1 MTVNLKK
8 SYRDSAGGPMVKTP
22 CFHCRG
28 HGLNPQQRTW
38 PKKGKKGREKVD
50 FPRGSVVKNP
60 PANAD
65 IVSIPGPGRFH
76 MSQSKGSPGATTTE
90 AKGPRAHALATRDN
104 PPVPCLN

>member
-1 MTVNLKK
+1 MNLKK

-28 HGLNPQQRTW
+28 AWAQSPAEDLAKKRKKRERESGLPC
-38 PKKGKKGREKVD
+38 
-50 FPRGSVVKNP
+50 GSVVKNP

-65 IVSIPGPGRFH
+65 IVSIPGLGRFH